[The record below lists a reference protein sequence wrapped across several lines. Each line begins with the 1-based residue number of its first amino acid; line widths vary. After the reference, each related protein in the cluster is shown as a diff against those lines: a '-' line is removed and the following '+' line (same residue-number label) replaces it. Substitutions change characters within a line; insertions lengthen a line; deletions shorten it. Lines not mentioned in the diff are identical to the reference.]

1 MKCNKVGEI
10 RTMNC
15 GMKATIIQYRKSID
29 IDAQFEDGYIAEH
42 KTYDNFKNGRITT
55 RNIKQVRKN
64 KINNRLGETRTMN
77 CGMKATIIQY
87 RKSIDIDVQFEDGY
101 IVNIKHIRILKTEIL
116 QMVLCKIN

>member
-10 RTMNC
+10 
-15 GMKATIIQYRKSID
+15 
-29 IDAQFEDGYIAEH
+29 
-42 KTYDNFKNGRITT
+42 
-55 RNIKQVRKN
+55 
-64 KINNRLGETRTMN
+64 RTMN